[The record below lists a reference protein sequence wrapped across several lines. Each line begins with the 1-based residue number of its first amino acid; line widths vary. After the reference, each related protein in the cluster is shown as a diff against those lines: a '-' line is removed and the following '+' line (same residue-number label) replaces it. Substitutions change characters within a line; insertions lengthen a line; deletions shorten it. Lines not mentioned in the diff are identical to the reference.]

1 MSLISDAPAIPA
13 WRPYDMFDYDGWHT
27 AVSTLREKQI
37 FFVGGTIKSGTTWLQ
52 LLLDAHPQVSC
63 KGEGH
68 FLDLMAP
75 ALKMAMDQYGRFITE
90 RNQSVFNELSGY
102 PQLSH
107 EGLCSIVAFS
117 IAVLLIEQSKHK
129 NASAIGEK
137 TPDNVRHFFG
147 LEALFP
153 TAKFL
158 LIVRDGRDCAV
169 SGWFHNLRSSPDWAK
184 NNYGSLDAYARN
196 IADTWAAELAKAQE
210 FVDRHA
216 DRTRQLRFEDL
227 VTNTEDTLAGVFEFL
242 GVKAPESILTQCR
255 SQASFV
261 NLSGGRRPGEED
273 RRSFFRKGVPGD
285 WRNHLSD
292 KVEAEFRERAGNWLD
307 RFGYS

>member
-1 MSLISDAPAIPA
+1 MV
-13 WRPYDMFDYDGWHT
+13 DYNGWQT
-27 AVSTLREKQI
+27 AVSALREKQI

-75 ALKMAMDQYGRFITE
+75 ALKMAMDQYGRFIAD
-90 RNQSVFNELSGY
+90 RNQAVFNELAGY
-102 PQLSH
+102 PQLSN

-117 IAVLLIEQSKHK
+117 IAVLLIEQSRHE
-129 NASAIGEK
+129 NVSAIGEK
-137 TPDNVRHFFG
+137 TPDNVRHLSE

-158 LIVRDGRDCAV
+158 LMVRDGRDCAV
-169 SGWFHNLRSSPDWAK
+169 SGWFHNLRSSPDWARK
-184 NNYGSLDAYARN
+184 YGSLDSYARS
-196 IADTWAAELAKAQE
+196 IADIWAAELAKAQE
-210 FVDRHA
+210 FADRHA
-216 DRTRQLRFEDL
+216 ARTRQLRFEDL
-227 VTNTEDTLAGVFEFL
+227 IMNTEDTLAGVFEFL
-242 GVKAPESILTQCR
+242 GVKTSESILARCR

-273 RRSFFRKGVPGD
+273 RQSFFRKGVAGD

-292 KVEAEFRERAGNWLD
+292 RIEAEFRERAGTWLD
-307 RFGYS
+307 RFGYK